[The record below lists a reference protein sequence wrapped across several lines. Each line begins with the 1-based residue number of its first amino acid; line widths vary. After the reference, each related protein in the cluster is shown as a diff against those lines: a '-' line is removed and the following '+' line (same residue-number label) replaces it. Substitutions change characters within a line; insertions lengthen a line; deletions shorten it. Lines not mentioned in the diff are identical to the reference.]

1 MPDANEQVLKF
12 CDEPSPRARMNDA
25 SRYALYYAPEEGSEW
40 ASFGEQWFARIDEAP
55 RRYGFHAT
63 LKAPFRLAQGSS
75 PQALLDH
82 LLAYCARRSVWT
94 MPPLKIALLDDF
106 LALVPEVED
115 PEIDLVAAQCVTLFD
130 QYRAPLNECDLA
142 RRKPERLDAGELGLL
157 TRWGYPYVL
166 ERFRF
171 HLSLSG
177 PLGGTDPRRIAEL
190 TLKASKAM
198 HSLGRPA
205 FDAICVF
212 EEPRE
217 GGPFRLLRRVP
228 FTG

>member
-1 MPDANEQVLKF
+1 MQDANGQVLKF
-12 CDEPSPRARMNDA
+12 CDEPSPPEPMTEAF
-25 SRYALYYAPEEGSEW
+25 RYALYYAPEEGSEW
-40 ASFGEQWFARIDEAP
+40 AQFGERWFARIDEAP

-75 PQALLDH
+75 REALLNH
-82 LLAYCARRSVWT
+82 LHAYCAGRSAWA

-115 PEIDLVAAQCVTLFD
+115 PEIDMVAAQCVTLFD
-130 QYRAPLNECDLA
+130 QYRAPLSESDLA
-142 RRKPERLDAGELGLL
+142 RRKPERLDAGELRLL

-166 ERFRF
+166 DRFRF
-171 HLSLSG
+171 HLSLTG
-177 PLGGTDPRRIAEL
+177 PLGGTSPRRIAEL
-190 TLKASKAM
+190 TLEASKAM
-198 HSLGRPA
+198 RALGPPA

-217 GGPFRLLRRVP
+217 GDPFRLLQRVP